1 MKKMSENKSVK
12 IIKSKENNEKKQSEK
27 TIDSAMKKQNLNTG
41 KSGSNGKI
49 GKTAAGKNI
58 NSAMKKQNLST
69 GESGSYGK
77 IGKTAAGENINS
89 AMKKQNLNT
98 RKSSSNGKKASEKNE
113 IAGIKKEYLKSNGS
127 CKVTFTLP
135 KEAIPEAKVVNIVG
149 DFNNWN
155 LTETQ
160 MIKIDSGDFQ
170 ATLKLPCDREYRF
183 RYLVDSTYWKNDW
196 CADNYVPNSFGSD
209 DSLLIV

>member
-1 MKKMSENKSVK
+1 MRKMSEYKSVK
-12 IIKSKENNEKKQSEK
+12 IIKSQEKNEKKPSGK
-27 TIDSAMKKQNLNTG
+27 NMNSAMKKQNLNSG

-58 NSAMKKQNLST
+58 NSVMKKQNLNS
-69 GESGSYGK
+69 GKSGSNGK
-77 IGKTAAGENINS
+77 IGKTAS
-89 AMKKQNLNT
+89 
-98 RKSSSNGKKASEKNE
+98 GKNK
-113 IAGIKKEYLKSNGS
+113 IAGIKKEYLKSSGP

-135 KEAIPEAKVVNIVG
+135 KEAAPDARVAAIVG

-160 MIKIDSGDFQ
+160 MKKLKSGDFQ
-170 ATLKLPCDREYRF
+170 VTLKLPLDREYRF
-183 RYLVDSTYWKNDW
+183 RYLIDSTYWANDW

-209 DSLLIV
+209 DSLVIV